1 LEALMTEQ
9 PDSPYPSI
17 GDYALIGDCHA
28 AALVSQA
35 GSVDWCCLPRFDD
48 SSCFARLL
56 DWEKGGYCSIAP
68 ENDGHT
74 TFRSY
79 IDDTLVLETIFRTE
93 GGEARLIDCF
103 TMRKGG
109 KLEPYR
115 QLLRVVE
122 GVRGHITFS
131 IRIAPR
137 FDYGELKPWLRHE
150 GVRLYSAIGGD
161 DALVIYSDAELALE
175 GRHDL
180 VARFNVRASER
191 VRLSLTYMEPNR
203 LDMFGPVKSETAEL
217 DQRLDET
224 LSWWRRWSSQ
234 AHLEG
239 PDGPGAV
246 RSAITLKALNNAPTG
261 AIIAAPTTSL
271 PETPGGERNWDY
283 RYSWIRDS
291 YMSVRSL
298 TEIGCATEA
307 DGFRRFIQRSAAGA
321 AESLQIMYGPGGERR
336 LTEIELT
343 QLEGYRGARP
353 VRIGNAASKQLQLD
367 AYGELLDLSWKWYQ
381 RGNNIDDDYW
391 RFLLDLVDTAAE
403 RWQEP
408 DRGIWEWRG
417 PDQHFVHSKVMCW
430 AALDRGLRL
439 AEACM
444 RQAPVR
450 RWKSVRADIR
460 KAVEK
465 EGYDHKRGVFVQAF
479 GSKALDASVLQL
491 PSVDFIEYEDERMI
505 RTVDAIREDL
515 TENGLVLRYRVAET
529 NDGLQGKEGSFLAC
543 TFWLAEC
550 LAHQGR
556 LEEAR
561 QVFDVATA
569 TSNDVGLF
577 AEEYDVEH
585 GEPLGNFPQGL
596 THLSH
601 IAAAVAMAARQ
612 GYDLLS
618 QG

>member
-1 LEALMTEQ
+1 MTER
-9 PDSPYPSI
+9 PTSPYPSI
-17 GDYALIGDCHA
+17 GDYALIGDCHS

-68 ENDGHT
+68 ENHGHT

-122 GVRGHITFS
+122 GTRGHITFS
-131 IRIAPR
+131 IHIAPR
-137 FDYGELKPWLRHE
+137 FDYGDLKPWIRHE

-161 DALVIYSDAELALE
+161 DALIIYSDAELEIA

-180 VARFNVRASER
+180 IARFNVRASER

-203 LDMFGPVKSETAEL
+203 LDMFGPVKPETTEL
-217 DQRLDET
+217 DQRLEET
-224 LSWWRRWSSQ
+224 LAWWRRWSAQ
-234 AHLEG
+234 ARLEG

-298 TEIGCATEA
+298 TEIGCASEA
-307 DGFRRFIQRSAAGA
+307 DAFRRFIQRSAAGA

-343 QLEGYRGARP
+343 HLEGYRGARP
-353 VRIGNAASKQLQLD
+353 VRIGNAASNQLQLD
-367 AYGELLDLSWKWYQ
+367 AYGELLDLTWKWYQ
-381 RGNNIDDDYW
+381 RGNNIDDDFW
-391 RFLLDLVDTAAE
+391 RFVLDLVDMAAE

-417 PDQHFVHSKVMCW
+417 PAQHFVHSKVMCW
-430 AALDRGLRL
+430 AALDHGLHL

-450 RWKSVRADIR
+450 RWKSARAAIR

-479 GSKALDASVLQL
+479 GSTALDASVLQL
-491 PSVDFIEYEDERMI
+491 PSVGFVDYEDERMI
-505 RTVDAIREDL
+505 RTVDAIRDDL
-515 TENGLVLRYRVAET
+515 TEHGLVLRYRIEQTA
-529 NDGLQGKEGSFLAC
+529 DGLRGKEGSFLAC

-561 QVFDVATA
+561 QVFDRATA
-569 TSNDVGLF
+569 TSNDLGLF

-585 GEPLGNFPQGL
+585 SEPLGNFPQGL